1 MRQTAIDVE
10 IEKFAN
16 KWYLS
21 EAAVRYEV
29 YNYRFGQLANEN
41 KLNDSANY
49 ATYKIEI
56 VDVMPKYKFRKMMV
70 EELKV
75 TRMPEIE
82 PLLD

>member
-1 MRQTAIDVE
+1 MRQTAIDDE

-41 KLNDSANY
+41 KLNDSAIY

-56 VDVMPKYKFRKMMV
+56 VDAMPKFKFRKTMV

-75 TRMPEIE
+75 TLMSEIE
-82 PLLD
+82 LLLD